1 MQQPVI
7 KTATEIDK
15 MRVSGA
21 LTAKVLEKV
30 ESIITPKISTMEIN
44 DFCDDFIQNQIN
56 ATPGSKGQYDY
67 PFAVNTSV
75 NHVICHGIPSKTAKL
90 KKGDIINVDLT
101 VLKNGYYGDSSK
113 MFAVGKIQPHA
124 QKLIDITRECLYQA
138 IQVVKPGKTFGDIG
152 FTIQT
157 LAEKNGYSVVQ
168 EFCGHGIGAEMHE
181 PPEVRH
187 YGNADE
193 GIVLKEGMT
202 FTIEP
207 MINQGKAAIRQHPDS
222 WTVSTKDRRL
232 SAQCEHT
239 ILVTATGYEILTYR
253 DEEKEFIPRTTS

>member
-7 KTATEIDK
+7 KTATEINK
-15 MRVSGA
+15 MRVAGA
-21 LTAKVLEKV
+21 LTAQVLDQVKG
-30 ESIITPKISTMEIN
+30 IITPGISTMEIN
-44 DFCDDFIQNQIN
+44 DFCDDFIQHHLN
-56 ATPGSKGQYDY
+56 AVPGSKGQYDY
-67 PFAVNTSV
+67 PYAINTSV
-75 NHVICHGIPSKTAKL
+75 NHVICHGIPSKSARL

-101 VLKNGYYGDSSK
+101 VFKDGYYGDSSK

-124 QKLIDITRECLYQA
+124 LKLIEITRECLYQA
-138 IQVVKPGKTFGDIG
+138 IKIVKPGNTFGDIG
-152 FTIQT
+152 FTIQS
-157 LAEKNGYSVVQ
+157 LAEKNGYSVVR
-168 EFCGHGIGAEMHE
+168 EFCGHGIGSKMHE

-187 YGNADE
+187 YGKSGE

-207 MINQGKAAIRQHPDS
+207 MINQGKATIRQHPDG

-253 DEEKEFIPRTTS
+253 DEEKEFILRIAS